1 MNNDLVQNIVDIFG
15 NKQIYYNIPDYQ
27 RGYEWRDNDV
37 KLLLN
42 DLQKFSRQLSGKY
55 EDIKDKFY
63 CLQHITILKKG
74 MDENMP
80 YYNVVDGQ
88 QRLTTMAIILSY
100 FGQGYFVL

>member
-37 KLLLN
+37 KLLLS
-42 DLQKFSRQLSGKY
+42 DLQKFSRQLSGKD
-55 EDIKDKFY
+55 EDIKGKFY
-63 CLQHITILKKG
+63 CLQHITILKKEW
-74 MDENMP
+74 MKICHIT
-80 YYNVVDGQ
+80 NVVDGQ

-100 FGQGYFVL
+100 FGKGI

>member
-37 KLLLN
+37 YLLLN
-42 DLQKFSRQLSGKY
+42 DLKKFSRQLSGKH

-88 QRLTTMAIILSY
+88 QRLTTMAIILS
-100 FGQGYFVL
+100 